1 MPTVTNIPVPIA
13 APADDDESSVANL
26 HATVGV
32 AESDLGRAQLCLAF
46 QKPERAQLRL
56 AFQKPVPSH
65 HRALETRIE
74 TFDCKDQPK
83 HKLNSK
89 RFDAAAFA
97 KHDSFH
103 NGVNIFM

>member
-1 MPTVTNIPVPIA
+1 MPTVTNIPLPIA

-46 QKPERAQLRL
+46 QKP
-56 AFQKPVPSH
+56 VTSH
-65 HRALETRIE
+65 HRALRTSIE
-74 TFDCKDQPK
+74 PVDCKDQPN

-97 KHDSFH
+97 KHESFH